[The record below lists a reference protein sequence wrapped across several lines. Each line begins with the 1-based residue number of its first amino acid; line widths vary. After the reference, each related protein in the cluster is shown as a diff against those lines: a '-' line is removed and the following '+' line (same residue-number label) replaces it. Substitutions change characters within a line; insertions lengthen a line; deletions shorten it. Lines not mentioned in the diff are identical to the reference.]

1 MDPLAL
7 EELKKMLAAP
17 APLDEVAEAVKRA
30 GAWRTWT
37 FERQVWYLRKRN
49 DMTQAELSRRS
60 GVSQHRISRIEDG
73 EDLKLSTLRALWR
86 SLGYTPLVLPD
97 AIEMATKP

>member
-1 MDPLAL
+1 M

-17 APLDEVAEAVKRA
+17 APLDEVAEAVRLA
-30 GAWRTWT
+30 GAWRSWT
-37 FERQVWYLRKRN
+37 FERQVWYMRKHHE
-49 DMTQAELSRRS
+49 MTQAELSRRS

-86 SLGYTPLVLPD
+86 PLGYKPLMLPD
-97 AIEMATKP
+97 TINMASEP